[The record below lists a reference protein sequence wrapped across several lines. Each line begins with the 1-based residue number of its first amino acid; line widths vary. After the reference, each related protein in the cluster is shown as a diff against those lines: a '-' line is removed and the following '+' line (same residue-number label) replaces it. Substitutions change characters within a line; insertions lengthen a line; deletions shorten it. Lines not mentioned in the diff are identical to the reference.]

1 MGPKQREKN
10 QSIKTDRID
19 TDKIKIAENDIRT
32 VCDCIPYV
40 QKEKQLCEKY

>member
-1 MGPKQREKN
+1 MENMTQNEEKN

-19 TDKIKIAENDIRT
+19 TDVKIAENDIRT

-40 QKEKQLCEKY
+40 QKEK